1 MAKADRLERLDTRRS
16 ELETEY
22 RDLLV
27 HALQKASAG
36 SWGLFGHNP
45 KDRAAVAKWTGP
57 VEELCD
63 LGQAID
69 KMRDDLGLEPF
80 ALHQEFEASLGPVA
94 ATAPGEPKQARA
106 WLDRLGLSA
115 DASDG

>member
-1 MAKADRLERLDTRRS
+1 MDVRRA

-22 RDLLV
+22 LSALV
-27 HALQKASAG
+27 SALQRSAAG

-45 KDRAAVAKWTGP
+45 KDRAALTKWAGP

-69 KMRDDLGLEPF
+69 RMRDDLGLEPF
-80 ALHQEFEASLGPVA
+80 TLHQEFEASRGPVS

-106 WLDRLGLSA
+106 WLERLGFPA
-115 DASDG
+115 